1 MQLTSLKQNK
11 NASSS
16 IILNTPSY
24 LENISI
30 INNPFKKTQQMFNN
44 SQITHNQKTVAN
56 INDNSDKIK
65 KIESHVKR
73 RQTSN
78 KNTLATLKGTKP
90 GFAANQIIEL
100 KQVEEQN
107 EQNNLAKNQKKEGN
121 KFQDLLT
128 MLKAKNYFK
137 QWRKFMPSRMMKV
150 LNSWHY
156 NFLSDKT
163 IEFQNEKK
171 DFWSI
176 DNYKGVNQF
185 EMVSQR
191 IGNNEE
197 GFYQSELKL
206 MSQYDAQKNR
216 NKIIVF
222 LKSIPLFSIS
232 GKFRLIWDILQ
243 MIVIMAFNGFLPL
256 YIPFNIAFYDIIHP
270 FFAYLMYFLLVF
282 DILVNMNTTYYEQGK
297 QIVDRRIIL
306 LKYLQTSFILDLIPI
321 LPITIDL
328 FIVQFDYTVLRFIFL
343 VFLIKLNRMYSILGK
358 IQDQFHLV
366 SSITSY
372 MQLFKLL
379 IVHLLVSHYFACLW
393 LLIGRAQSDQNWL
406 VKRSIENQDWPTQYI
421 NSYYFITL
429 TMITVGYGDIT
440 PFTNIEIGTCIVI
453 MTIACG
459 VFAYSV
465 NEIGTLIQD
474 LRKNQQEIKKNLQT
488 ISRYMHN
495 KNISNELRYEIREYL
510 LYYWTEES
518 NKDGEKENLIINQ
531 LSDSLKETL
540 IIEANHLV
548 LSDSP
553 VFRDNFSPEIL
564 KRTVPLIKEF
574 RCTPEEIIYFEGETD
589 EGCIYFIEKGSVEIY
604 IDISTGTKEQFK
616 PLKQLK
622 KGDNFGAI
630 GFFTGQHRTQSVR
643 SLEFTTL
650 LMIKRDEFLQI
661 LQEFPQDYE
670 RFCYLRDKIMIFRD
684 YQKLGLRCYSCRS
697 FNHQLNDCP
706 YLHYVANRHKV
717 IREANFGSNERN
729 KDFQRI
735 NKIKYR
741 RTLLIQ
747 QDIDQQA
754 RIYYEENDQTIE
766 ELYDHLETFEQTQNE
781 NPSYFKFESIGG
793 GAGGGGVSSI
803 NQRDSYLNQMS
814 TGLKQEQEEDVRTS
828 SMKIVRKGKQRNTLL
843 PQQPAFRTRL
853 SQEEGM
859 VNITSSFAPPSHQP
873 DIIKRSSERK
883 GTIQITQNRP
893 INRKLSR
900 IPSSD
905 SKHIEKNIEKQ
916 GTEKQLTHFATNL
929 FLEEKEF
936 MIVQIDL
943 IKNFVYYFPHN
954 NADRVLSYKNK
965 NILKNISFLRNK
977 KRSKRSTIKSSN
989 KVETSSLNYLY
1000 NKYEQ
1005 QKDDEELAK
1014 QQSNQSKY
1022 YSRGSMFSRRQSNK
1036 HNSNFTQRS
1045 SRNTFKLNNVSNNL
1059 QNGQNEQN
1067 QHDGD
1072 EIQNQIISL
1081 KDYEENLNSQS
1092 KVSFRSDIDVTM
1104 SYPLPNDI
1112 ISQKNNI
1119 FSQFVSEK
1127 WGQDSF
1133 GQGHKINFLNPSK
1146 PYFEEQQVNQIS
1158 PTV

>member
-1 MQLTSLKQNK
+1 MQLTSLKLNK
-11 NASSS
+11 NMSSS
-16 IILNTPSY
+16 NILNTPSY
-24 LENISI
+24 IENISI
-30 INNPFKKTQQMFNN
+30 INNPFKKTQQMFDN
-44 SQITHNQKTVAN
+44 SQITDNQKTVAN

-65 KIESHVKR
+65 KIDSHVKR
-73 RQTSN
+73 RITSN
-78 KNTLATLKGTKP
+78 KNTLATLKGTKQ
-90 GFAANQIIEL
+90 GFAVDQIIEL
-100 KQVEEQN
+100 KQVDEEN
-107 EQNNLAKNQKKEGN
+107 EQNIQANSQKKEGN
-121 KFQDLLT
+121 KFKDLLM

-156 NFLSDKT
+156 NLLSDKT

-176 DNYKGVNQF
+176 DNYKGGNHL

-206 MSQYDAQKNR
+206 MNQYDAQKNK
-216 NKIIVF
+216 NMIITF

-256 YIPFNIAFYDIIHP
+256 YITFNIAFYDIIHP
-270 FFAYLMYFLLVF
+270 FFAYLMYFLLLF

-297 QIVDRRIIL
+297 QIVDRRIII
-306 LKYLQTSFILDLIPI
+306 LKYLQTSFLLDLIPI

-328 FIVQFDYTVLRFIFL
+328 FIVQFDYTILRFIFL
-343 VFLIKLNRMYSILGK
+343 VFLIKLNRMYSIIGK

-366 SSITSY
+366 SSISSY

-406 VKRSIENQDWPTQYI
+406 VKRGIENQDWPTQYI

-440 PFTNIEIGTCIVI
+440 PMTNIEIGTCIVI
-453 MTIACG
+453 MTTACG

-604 IDISTGTKEQFK
+604 IDISTGAKEQFK

-630 GFFTGQHRTQSVR
+630 GFFTGLHRTQSVR

-670 RFCYLRDKIMIFRD
+670 RFCYLRDKIMIVKD

-717 IREANFGSNERN
+717 IRDANFGFNERN

-741 RTLLIQ
+741 RTLSIQ

-754 RIYYEENDQTIE
+754 RIYYEENDQIIE

-793 GAGGGGVSSI
+793 GGGGVSSI

-828 SMKIVRKGKQRNTLL
+828 SMKVVRKGKQRNTLL
-843 PQQPAFRTRL
+843 PQQPVFRQRL
-853 SQEEGM
+853 SQDEGM
-859 VNITSSFAPPSHQP
+859 LVNITSSFAPPSHQP
-873 DIIKRSSERK
+873 DVIKRSSERK
-883 GTIQITQNRP
+883 GTIQITQNRQ
-893 INRKLSR
+893 INKKLSR

-929 FLEEKEF
+929 LMEEKLF
-936 MIVQIDL
+936 IIVEIDQ
-943 IKNFVYYFPHN
+943 IKNFAYYFPHN
-954 NADRVLSYKNK
+954 NVDKVLSYKNK
-965 NILKNISFLRNK
+965 NIQKNINFLRNK

-989 KVETSSLNYLY
+989 KVETSSLNSLY

-1005 QKDDEELAK
+1005 QKDGEELGK
-1014 QQSNQSKY
+1014 QQSNYSKY
-1022 YSRGSMFSRRQSNK
+1022 HSRGSVFSRRQSNK

-1045 SRNTFKLNNVSNNL
+1045 SRNTFKLNNVSNYL

-1067 QHDGD
+1067 QHDVD
-1072 EIQNQIISL
+1072 ELQNQIVSL
-1081 KDYEENLNSQS
+1081 KENEENLNSQT
-1092 KVSFRSDIDVTM
+1092 KISFRSDIDVTM

-1146 PYFEEQQVNQIS
+1146 PYFEEQQGNQIS